1 MSLIQGIS
9 DDYRS
14 SQAVHFP
21 HELGHVDHSLCEQ
34 DLGAGVG
41 HPVAPQEEHLLVLQA
56 DNLQVVTRLLHEH
69 VVAPATLF
77 LDLLLLNR
85 EHPGQPLKGQAD

>member
-9 DDYRS
+9 DDYQS
-14 SQAVHFP
+14 SQAVHSP

-41 HPVAPQEEHLLVLQA
+41 HPVAPQEEHLLVPQA
-56 DNLQVVTRLLHEH
+56 DHLQVVTRLLHEH
-69 VVAPATLF
+69 VVALATLF
-77 LDLLLLNR
+77 PR
-85 EHPGQPLKGQAD
+85 SASAQP

>member
-1 MSLIQGIS
+1 MIQ
-9 DDYRS
+9 S
-14 SQAVHFP
+14 SQAVHCP

-41 HPVAPQEEHLLVLQA
+41 HPVAPQEEHLLVVA
-56 DNLQVVTRLLHEH
+56 RLLHEH
-69 VVAPATLF
+69 VVALQLSF
-77 LDLLLLNR
+77 QGLLLLNR